1 MIFVWCI
8 HMVLWRWGKGV
19 VLLSNRGCSL
29 ETPYDRYLGKVSRW
43 VTDGEYGNV
52 YKEYHI
58 NV

>member
-1 MIFVWCI
+1 
-8 HMVLWRWGKGV
+8 MVLWRWGKGV